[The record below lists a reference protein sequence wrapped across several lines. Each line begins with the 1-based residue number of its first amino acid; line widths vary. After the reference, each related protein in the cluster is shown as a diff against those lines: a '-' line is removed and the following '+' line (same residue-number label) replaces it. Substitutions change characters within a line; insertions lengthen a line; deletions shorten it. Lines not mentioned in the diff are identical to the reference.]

1 MNAAGPSQPWRPRG
15 WEAAGWLLS
24 IGLALWMLQVGK
36 DLFIPFT
43 IALIGVYLIKV
54 LERWISS
61 LKIRGVGLP
70 GLLSLLLAFVLV
82 IGLAWLLGSI
92 IADNALKVAEIAPR
106 YQARLQ
112 KLQGSIFSGLGVEQ
126 PPALREF
133 VREVDIPGLVAMV
146 ASNLAA
152 VLRTS
157 TLVLLFAIFIFIES
171 RAIPR
176 KVEALFPQPERRQ
189 KVESILRRIDSDIQT
204 YFGVKTLVSL
214 VTALLS
220 YGVMVAVGLDL
231 AAFWALLVFILNFIP
246 TIGSIIA
253 TILPSL
259 LALIQYESLM
269 PFVVVLVGITII
281 QQLMGSFLEPNIL
294 GMTLNLSPLVVVL
307 SLILWSM
314 LWGVVGMFLCVPIT
328 VIFVLIMANFPS
340 TRWVALLLSKNGKI
354 EV

>member
-1 MNAAGPSQPWRPRG
+1 MSGEPGPHPLRARG
-15 WEAAGWLLS
+15 IEAAGWLLALVL
-24 IGLALWMLQVGK
+24 GLWLLQVGK

-61 LKIRGVGLP
+61 VKIRGVGLP
-70 GLLSLLLAFVLV
+70 GLVSLLLAFALV
-82 IGLAWLLGSI
+82 IALAWLLGTI
-92 IADNALKVAEIAPR
+92 IADNAMKVAEIAPR
-106 YQARLQ
+106 YQARFQ
-112 KLQGSIFSGLGVEQ
+112 QLQGSLFARLGIEQ

-133 VREVDIPGLVAMV
+133 VRDVDIPGLVTMV
-146 ASNLAA
+146 AANLAA
-152 VLRTS
+152 LLRTS

-171 RAIPR
+171 RAVPH
-176 KVEALFPQPERRQ
+176 KVSALFPQPEQRL
-189 KVESILRRIDSDIQT
+189 KIEGILRRIDSDIQT

-214 VTALLS
+214 ATALLS
-220 YGVMVAVGLDL
+220 YGVMAAVGLDL

-259 LALIQYESLM
+259 LALIQFESLV
-269 PFVVVLVGITII
+269 PFVVLLVGITII
-281 QQLMGSFLEPNIL
+281 QQVMGNFLEPNIL